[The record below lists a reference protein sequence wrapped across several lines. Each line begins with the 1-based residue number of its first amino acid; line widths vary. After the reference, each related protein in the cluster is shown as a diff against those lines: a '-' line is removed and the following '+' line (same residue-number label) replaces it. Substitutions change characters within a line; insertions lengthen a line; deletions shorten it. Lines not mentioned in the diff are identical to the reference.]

1 MVVRGRHEEQIHRL
15 GDLEPV
21 PRHQRPPECCD
32 PTVVGH
38 VAQVIE
44 ESYAFQAK
52 VLEANK
58 SFAVRLLDTASPAA
72 EPAKTAKNTKTAK

>member
-1 MVVRGRHEEQIHRL
+1 MTRGY
-15 GDLEPV
+15 
-21 PRHQRPPECCD
+21 
-32 PTVVGH
+32 